1 MPNRR
6 CESRKDRKRTKEN
19 KNEFTFFAKCP
30 IFEVKIRSKGEPVN
44 ISSSRG
50 AMDAMG
56 VAIGSPPS
64 VGGDAVNQ
72 NGSGKS
78 AAERERNSG
87 AAAAATAA
95 LLGGLGF
102 PLLPPT
108 SMGGALGGGL
118 PTPPRRHQV
127 RH

>member
-1 MPNRR
+1 M
-6 CESRKDRKRTKEN
+6 EGS
-19 KNEFTFFAKCP
+19 
-30 IFEVKIRSKGEPVN
+30 V
-44 ISSSRG
+44 
-50 AMDAMG
+50 G
-56 VAIGSPPS
+56 VAMGSPPS
-64 VGGDAVNQ
+64 MGGDAVNQ

-78 AAERERNSG
+78 ERERASG

-127 RH
+127 RQRMIWVVLEHWCSILIHVM